1 MYNSSLMNETP
12 SRSNRP
18 TGMFGF
24 TIVWVGQ
31 IISLLGTS
39 MTGFAMTIWAYEK
52 TNAATALALV
62 GFFFVAPML
71 IASPFAGA
79 LVDRSNRKLMMM
91 VSDIASGIATIAI
104 LILYSTG
111 QLQIWHL
118 FITSAVQ
125 GVFQSFQWPAY
136 SAAISTMLPKQHYG
150 RANGM
155 LSLADT
161 ASNIFAP
168 ILAGALLGFI
178 GFSGILLIDIVTFV
192 IAIGALLLVFVPQPK
207 VTEEG
212 RQAQGSIFKEA
223 VFGFHYIL
231 SRPSL
236 LALQIVFLT
245 GNFFIGIPLA
255 VQAAMILANTGSSEK
270 ALAFV
275 NSAGA
280 VGGVV
285 GGLVMSAWGGPK
297 RRVHGVLMGWFVAS
311 LLGLVLMGFGRSIP
325 IWAVASFFGMFFIP
339 IINGSNQAIWQAK
352 VPPDLQGKVF
362 SIRRLIAWFVS
373 PLAMLVA
380 GPLADQLLEPAMR
393 NPQSFLATS
402 LGWLIGTGPGRGMA
416 LLFIIGGGLAALVGI
431 SGYAFRLLREAD
443 TLLPDHDELPP
454 AAVEAPAVQSP
465 ALATPQDAASERL
478 TRMQELLEE
487 RQSWAAMPDTPERE
501 LALKAISNSL
511 RKLGQSSTQ

>member
-1 MYNSSLMNETP
+1 MNTSHAP
-12 SRSNRP
+12 SEQTTIKRP

-91 VSDIASGIATIAI
+91 VSDIASGIATIVI

-111 QLQIWHL
+111 NLQIWHL
-118 FITSAVQ
+118 YITSAFQ

-136 SAAISTMLPKQHYG
+136 SAAISTMIPKQHYG

-168 ILAGALLGFI
+168 ILAGALLGII
-178 GFSGILLIDIVTFV
+178 GVSGILLIDIVTFTF
-192 IAIGALLLVFVPQPK
+192 AIGALLFVHIPQPRI
-207 VTEEG
+207 TEEG
-212 RQAQGSIFKEA
+212 RQAKGNIFKEA
-223 VFGFHYIL
+223 VFGFSYIL

-236 LALQIVFLT
+236 LGLQLVFLI
-245 GNFFIGIPLA
+245 GNFFYGIPGA

-270 ALAFV
+270 ALAYV

-297 RRVHGVLMGWFVAS
+297 RRVHGVLLGWFS
-311 LLGLVLMGFGRSIP
+311 SGLFGLVLMGFGRSIP
-325 IWAVASFFGMFFIP
+325 VWAVAAFIGVFISP

-352 VPPDLQGKVF
+352 VPPDLQGRVF

-380 GPLADQLLEPAMR
+380 GPLADKVLEPAMR
-393 NPQSFLATS
+393 NPQSILASTI
-402 LGWLIGTGPGRGMA
+402 GWAIGTGPGRGMS
-416 LLFIIGGGLAALVGI
+416 LLFIMGGGMAALIGI
-431 SGYAFRLLREAD
+431 SGYAFRILREAE
-443 TLLPDHDELPP
+443 TLLPDHDALP
-454 AAVEAPAVQSP
+454 S
-465 ALATPQDAASERL
+465 ATPPSERL
-478 TRMQELLEE
+478 SRMQELLEQ
-487 RQSWAAMPDTPERE
+487 RNHWAAQPNTPERE
-501 LALKAISNSL
+501 QALKSISSSL
-511 RKLGQSSTQ
+511 RKLGQETIGPPESV